1 MFGCCLVEAC
11 SFLKG
16 SEGGVDEGMG
26 DLGGMVGGKTVVKIY
41 CMREYPFTIEEGIN
55 TLYLRM
61 YMYVHIHMHCIY
73 ACSNH

>member
-1 MFGCCLVEAC
+1 M
-11 SFLKG
+11 
-16 SEGGVDEGMG
+16 D
-26 DLGGMVGGKTVVKIY
+26 GGKIVVKIY